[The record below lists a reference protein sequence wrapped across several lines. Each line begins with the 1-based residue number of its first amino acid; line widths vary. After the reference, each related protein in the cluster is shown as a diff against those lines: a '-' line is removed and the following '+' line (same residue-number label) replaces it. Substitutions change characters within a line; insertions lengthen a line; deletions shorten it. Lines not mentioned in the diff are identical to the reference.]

1 MNCECARVDSP
12 NVVAPPSSTLV
23 LKKRETVCS
32 EDFNLYYFYSKLL
45 TWILAIT
52 LDATVILPNMSGS
65 FGAWPNQPR
74 GNNNVL
80 SLIVALSNVC
90 QTFISIWK
98 SLAIKPNESRKSC
111 WLWHYVMSTFDVAK
125 GRLNCFC

>member
-1 MNCECARVDSP
+1 MLLRRLQ
-12 NVVAPPSSTLV
+12 LV

-65 FGAWPNQPR
+65 VIEFW
-74 GNNNVL
+74 
-80 SLIVALSNVC
+80 
-90 QTFISIWK
+90 
-98 SLAIKPNESRKSC
+98 SLA
-111 WLWHYVMSTFDVAK
+111 
-125 GRLNCFC
+125 